1 MSFDQQLASEI
12 ERATKSISKK
22 LARQMM
28 EEMRE
33 AAEAKAKARK
43 EDQRRRFALGGAVIA
58 AGMGEWEL
66 AEVVGVLLDGRD
78 RVAGSPTMRLG
89 MRKRGEA
96 AIGGSSGARGQPL
109 TMPTLH

>member
-1 MSFDQQLASEI
+1 MTFDQQLATEI
-12 ERATKSISKK
+12 ERATKGISKK

-28 EEMRE
+28 HEMRE

-66 AEVVGVLLDGRD
+66 VEIVGLLLDGCD
-78 RVAGSPTMRLG
+78 RVASSQTMRLG
-89 MRKRGEA
+89 MRKRGA
-96 AIGGSSGARGQPL
+96 AHLSPPFRAGTPEPQVI
-109 TMPTLH
+109 H